1 MKNEPLISLLPYLR
15 GERNMVVWTAAVGLI
30 NHAALVAQSVL
41 LAWVV
46 SRAVIDGDAP
56 PLPAIVALGGIVL
69 VRMVA
74 TWHEMDVSHAV
85 AYRILAALRVALFD
99 GFARGVPS
107 RDRSQ
112 HTGRL
117 ASTAMADVER
127 LEFFYAH
134 TTAQLASAAVLVVA
148 GTAAAFIVDPL
159 LGLAVPVAS
168 LLLLA
173 SGMRAAAAGDALG
186 AEAQRARESVGAQTV
201 DVLGGSREVISY
213 QLGEHVI
220 SRLVGAGETADEART
235 RVDRHELGLQ
245 QIRELT
251 ILVVVVGVL
260 LLAARGSLAP
270 VDVAPAA
277 VGVLALLAPVAS
289 AAASLSQVYPHRQ
302 SARRVLEG
310 IGLPAEG
317 LEPAP
322 RSHAEDAA
330 GSPAAPSG
338 PWGCTLRDVR
348 FTYTRGAEAGDAEQA
363 IDDLVC
369 PLVEIDPGE
378 HVALTGPSGS
388 GKTTLVRMLAG
399 LWAPDAGSIQIYGA
413 QGLRIPL
420 AELPSQTRCQRIA
433 VVDQDAPL
441 FHGTLRENL
450 LLGNPQAEDPALLAA
465 LAAAGVDLTGDRWP
479 DGLGTRIGESG
490 TSLSGGQR
498 ARVALAR
505 ALAQDPWL
513 LILDETT
520 ASLDPQ
526 TEDEVIR
533 SVRSLGRSVTVIA
546 VSHRSSTI
554 EAMDRRIALGTD
566 GAHPA

>member
-1 MKNEPLISLLPYLR
+1 MKNDPLIALLPYLR
-15 GERNMVVWTAAVGLI
+15 GERNMVMWTAAVGLI
-30 NHAALVAQSVL
+30 NHVALVAQSVL

-46 SRAVIDGDAP
+46 SQAVIHGAAP
-56 PLPAIVALGGIVL
+56 PLPAIVALCGIVL

-134 TTAQLASAAVLVVA
+134 TTAQLTSAAVLVVA
-148 GTAAAFIVDPL
+148 GTSVAFFVEPL
-159 LGLAVPVAS
+159 LGLAVPAAS
-168 LLLLA
+168 LLLLT
-173 SGMRAAAAGDALG
+173 SGLRAAAAGDALG
-186 AEAQRARESVGAQTV
+186 VEAQSARESVSAQTT
-201 DVLGGSREVISY
+201 DVLGGSREIITY
-213 QLGEHVI
+213 QLSNHVI
-220 SRLVGAGETADEART
+220 GRLVDAGEAADEART

-245 QIRELT
+245 QIRELL

-260 LLAARGSLAP
+260 LLAARGSLTP
-270 VDVAPAA
+270 VYVAPAA

-317 LEPAP
+317 LEPA
-322 RSHAEDAA
+322 ADN
-330 GSPAAPSG
+330 SPDGTASSLDLRSG

-348 FTYTRGAEAGDAEQA
+348 FTYARGAGVDDAQHG
-363 IDDLVC
+363 ITDLVC
-369 PLVEIDPGE
+369 PLVEIAPGE

-388 GKTTLVRMLAG
+388 GKTTLVRMLSG
-399 LWAPDAGSIQIYGA
+399 LWTPDAGTIQIHGA
-413 QGLRIPL
+413 QGLRISL
-420 AELPSQTRCQRIA
+420 ADVPPQTRCQRIA

-465 LAAAGVDLTGDRWP
+465 LSAAGVDLTGDRWP
-479 DGLGTRIGESG
+479 DGLGTQIGETG

-520 ASLDPQ
+520 ASLDPE

-546 VSHRSSTI
+546 VSHRGSTI
-554 EAMDRRIALGTD
+554 EAMDRAIALHSD
-566 GAHPA
+566 

>member
-15 GERNMVVWTAAVGLI
+15 GERNMVVWTAAVGLV

-46 SRAVIDGDAP
+46 SRAVIDGAAP
-56 PLPAIVALGGIVL
+56 PLPALVALGGIVL

-85 AYRILAALRVALFD
+85 AYRILAALRIALFD

-107 RDRSQ
+107 RDRNQ

-134 TTAQLASAAVLVVA
+134 TTAQLASAAALVVA
-148 GTAAAFIVDPL
+148 GTAAAFVVDPL

-220 SRLVGAGETADEART
+220 SRLVGAGETADKART

-245 QIRELT
+245 QVRELI

-270 VDVAPAA
+270 VFTAPAA

-317 LEPAP
+317 LEPP
-322 RSHAEDAA
+322 A
-330 GSPAAPSG
+330 GSHPGDPASSHPAPSG
-338 PWGCTLRDVR
+338 PWGCTLRDIR
-348 FTYTRGAEAGDAEQA
+348 FTYTRRAEADDERSM
-363 IDDLVC
+363 DDLVC
-369 PLVEIDPGE
+369 PLVEIEPGE

-388 GKTTLVRMLAG
+388 GKTTLVRLLAG
-399 LWAPDAGSIQIYGA
+399 LWTPDAGSIQIRGA
-413 QGLRIPL
+413 DGLRSDL
-420 AELPSQTRCQRIA
+420 AGLPSQTRCQRIA

-450 LLGNPQAEDPALLAA
+450 LLGNPRAQDHTLLDA
-465 LAAAGVDLTGDRWP
+465 LAAAGVDLDEDRWP
-479 DGLGTRIGESG
+479 DALETRIGESG

-505 ALAQDPWL
+505 ALAQEPWL

-554 EAMDRRIALGTD
+554 EAMDRRIALGAD
-566 GAHPA
+566 